1 MRIRTDGDKSWRK
14 DEIESAAEFY
24 ERNKTASVVRACR
37 DVPALV
43 DGVLDVLERDDL
55 TPRQK
60 QEIASTLSTK
70 YLQFD
75 VDESVGADI
84 HG

>member
-1 MRIRTDGDKSWRK
+1 MRIRTDGDKGWRK
-14 DEIESAAEFY
+14 DEIEKAAEFY
-24 ERNKTASVVRACR
+24 ERNKTDSVVRACR
-37 DVPALV
+37 DVPRLV
-43 DGVLDVLERDDL
+43 DGIQDVLERDDL

-60 QEIASTLSTK
+60 REIASTLSTK